1 MVQAYRVGLDYG
13 FVSERVAGLSRPM
26 TGVRINLDKSSY
38 RVNAESRDRDGEG
51 EMMFR
56 EYKTGVEEELERIF
70 ERIVEQFRDRSH
82 HSGRYK
88 RETEHD
94 LESRRRKSFSS
105 SRRHG
110 YDRRQ

>member
-1 MVQAYRVGLDYG
+1 
-13 FVSERVAGLSRPM
+13 
-26 TGVRINLDKSSY
+26 
-38 RVNAESRDRDGEG
+38 
-51 EMMFR
+51 MFG

-94 LESRRRKSFSS
+94 LESRRRKVGKVNLKQVFVKLSF
-105 SRRHG
+105 RAFHQVEDMDMIE
-110 YDRRQ
+110 DREAEEEVADVKED